1 MNASIYSIVTYNI
14 LTTIEDGRDL
24 NEPTSMIKEET
35 IVPILRRR
43 IGGKLGY
50 EWLGTKCGLS
60 RPIESNK

>member
-43 IGGKLGY
+43 IGGKLG
-50 EWLGTKCGLS
+50 
-60 RPIESNK
+60 